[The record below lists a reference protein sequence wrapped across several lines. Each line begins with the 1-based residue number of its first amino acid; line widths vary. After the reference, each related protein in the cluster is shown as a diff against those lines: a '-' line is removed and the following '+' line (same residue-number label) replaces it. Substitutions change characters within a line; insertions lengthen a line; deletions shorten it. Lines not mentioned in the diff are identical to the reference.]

1 MDCWRVRRIA
11 RGIRIVMLETAS
23 AAAVAIPGDILEQV
37 HALHGDGLYLQA
49 YRRGNEVA
57 PLREWRGTA
66 AQILAGRLAVNLG
79 APRLCWWHH
88 TWAWRQDRHDPEAC
102 YYYARA
108 VCDRRGAWAGWK
120 FVRACG
126 DFEDAPAHFR
136 ADWLAFQAGL
146 VGRQRDFITAETLL
160 DQAERLAPDR
170 PWIKIERAAMLEYQD
185 RYGDSLV
192 AARHALELRP
202 WYRAGVQSVAHALQ
216 LLDRDTEALELLAEA
231 DQRLECGLISAQ
243 LAVLQTEL
251 GRYADAE
258 RSFERYA
265 EL

>member
-108 VCDRRGAWAGWK
+108 VCDRRGAWAGWT

-146 VGRQRDFITAETLL
+146 VGRQRDFMTGETLL

-170 PWIKIERAAMLEYQD
+170 PWIKIERAAVLEYQ
-185 RYGDSLV
+185 
-192 AARHALELRP
+192 AATAIRWLPLGTRWSCGPGIAPASRASRTRCNCSIATPRRSSCSPRP
-202 WYRAGVQSVAHALQ
+202 
-216 LLDRDTEALELLAEA
+216 T
-231 DQRLECGLISAQ
+231 SAWN
-243 LAVLQTEL
+243 A
-251 GRYADAE
+251 A
-258 RSFERYA
+258 
-265 EL
+265 